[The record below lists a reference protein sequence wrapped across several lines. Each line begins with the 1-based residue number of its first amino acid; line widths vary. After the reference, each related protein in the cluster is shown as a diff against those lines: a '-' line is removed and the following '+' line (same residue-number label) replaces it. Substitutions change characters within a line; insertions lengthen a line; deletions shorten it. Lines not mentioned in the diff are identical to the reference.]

1 MNNNNNISADWNNV
15 VSNNIPA
22 NSMPVT
28 NPNIPMNNNNPYVN
42 NMKTKKK
49 FKAVKNGMDPMKI
62 AFIVIGVLMALIC
75 AFLLLFP
82 LFNKKKGYKEKIHRL
97 ERIYGF
103 SFNCE

>member
-28 NPNIPMNNNNPYVN
+28 TPNMPMNNNNPYVN

-49 FKAVKNGMDPMKI
+49 
-62 AFIVIGVLMALIC
+62 
-75 AFLLLFP
+75 
-82 LFNKKKGYKEKIHRL
+82 
-97 ERIYGF
+97 
-103 SFNCE
+103 